1 MSKLP
6 AAGRHQNMI
15 RLITDANGMSIAAI
29 AEKFGVSQETVRR
42 DLAFLEQQGA
52 VQRVYGGAMPA
63 DREAPL
69 EDRVNM
75 TRGGKIAIGRLVA
88 EMIEPNQWIFMTTGS
103 SVLHVAQAMR
113 NGPPVS
119 VMTNFPA
126 IGDALQAGPRHK
138 VTFTGGEYNSSH
150 KALEGAEVFEA
161 IRRCTFDLA
170 IIGVYGLSADYGMV
184 EHSSLNM
191 RLKSQIVE
199 QSRRV
204 ICVGDHTKIGA
215 PGRYQSVP
223 FGKMD
228 TFVTDEPVPAQLNHI
243 FKEAGVRVILPDQ
256 DVVAA
261 PADGASSPI
270 EKTTEAMNG

>member
-6 AAGRHQNMI
+6 AAGRHQSMVQ
-15 RLITDANGMSIAAI
+15 LITDTNGLSIAAI

-42 DLAFLEQQGA
+42 DLALLKQQGA

-63 DREAPL
+63 DRSSPL

-75 TRGGKIAIGRLVA
+75 TRGGKVAIGRLVA

-113 NGPPVS
+113 NGPPVC

-126 IGDALQAGPRHK
+126 IGDALLAGPRHK
-138 VTFTGGEYNSSH
+138 VTFTGGQYNSSD
-150 KALEGAEVFEA
+150 KALEGVEVFDA
-161 IRRCTFDLA
+161 IGRCTFDVV
-170 IIGVYGLSADYGMV
+170 IIGVYGLVTDYGMV
-184 EHSSLNM
+184 EDTSENM
-191 RLKSQIVE
+191 RLKSQLVE

-228 TFVTDEPVPAQLNHI
+228 TFVTDEPVPDQLNHI
-243 FKEAGVRVILPDQ
+243 FKEAGVKVILPDQ
-256 DVVAA
+256 DVDTA
-261 PADGASSPI
+261 PADGASAQTERI
-270 EKTTEAMNG
+270 TEAMNG